1 MIRWQRSARSSG
13 ARNLE
18 AVQWA
23 KEVTDY
29 INNNHPDHK
38 VQVFSSRFGDVSML
52 LWQAD
57 FDDLAALDKYQES
70 FNTDQGYWEMVN
82 KATGFFIEGTIH
94 DSVFE
99 SL

>member
-1 MIRWQRSARSSG
+1 MIRWQRSIRSSG

-29 INNNHPDHK
+29 INSKHPDHK
-38 VQVFSSRFGDVSML
+38 VQAFSSRFGDVSL
-52 LWQAD
+52 LVWQVD
-57 FDDLAALDKYQES
+57 FEDLAALDKYQES

-82 KATGFFIEGTIH
+82 NAAGFFIEGTVY
-94 DSVFE
+94 DNVFE

>member
-1 MIRWQRSARSSG
+1 MIRWQRSIRSAG

-29 INNNHPDHK
+29 VNGKQPNYK
-38 VQVFSSRFGDVSML
+38 LQAFSSRFGDVNML
-52 LWQAD
+52 VWQVD
-57 FDDLAALDKYQES
+57 FEDLATLDKYQQ
-70 FNTDQGYWEMVN
+70 FFGTDPDYWELIK
-82 KATGFFIEGTIH
+82 KATDLFIEGTTN
-94 DSVFE
+94 DTVFE